1 MIAYGSSKG
10 AVVMAFPS
18 PSSILASKKNRL
30 PWPGSLETE
39 RVPPHRS
46 DQLARDREP
55 EAGAA
60 VPARIARIDLI
71 EGLEQ
76 SLLLRAGNAGA
87 GVLDREMQYHLAVG
101 GLTRLLDRQRHQP
114 LLGELEPVADQ
125 IEQYLAELAS
135 IAHDKVGHVA
145 GNPGLEPESLLGRA
159 EAHQRL
165 DVLDQLTQIE
175 IPRLQQDLTRLDLRV
190 VEDVVEDAEQRL
202 AL

>member
-1 MIAYGSSKG
+1 M
-10 AVVMAFPS
+10 
-18 PSSILASKKNRL
+18 
-30 PWPGSLETE
+30 
-39 RVPPHRS
+39 
-46 DQLARDREP
+46 
-55 EAGAA
+55 
-60 VPARIARIDLI
+60 PARIARIDLI

-87 GVLDREMQYHLAVG
+87 GVLDREMQYDLAVG

-114 LLGELEPVADQ
+114 LFGELEPVADQ
-125 IEQYLAELAS
+125 IEQYLAELAG

-202 AL
+202 AR